1 MAKLLFLQN
10 LEYELLGPMYISSM
24 VKDHGHEC
32 RLALGK
38 HLGDFA
44 GVIEEYCPDIVG
56 FSVMSGS
63 HVWAV
68 EIAGEIK
75 EKYGILN
82 AFGGPHPTFFP
93 EFIEEP
99 NVDMLIRGEGEDA
112 MLDILNCIEAKRCLE
127 KENIS
132 NTSIKT
138 KDGIIINNPL
148 RNLRNDLDE
157 YPFPD
162 RHLYDDLE
170 GRIDR
175 AVRSV
180 ITSRGCP
187 YNCTFCFNDSARK
200 MYDGK
205 GRYVRIRSIDK
216 VIEECLGLKRETNIK
231 TIFFMDD
238 VFGLNKKWLYEFLP
252 VFKREIGLEFVCLVR
267 ADIVASDEKYAL
279 RLAEGGCR
287 TADFGIESGSERLR
301 NVLLKKRITNSQIAR
316 AADFLHRAGIKFKT
330 FNILGLP
337 GETMEDAFSTVDL
350 NIAIKADYPWCSIFL
365 PLPKT
370 ELTEYAVEQG
380 YIDQEYLHSIPKSFF
395 VSSAL
400 KNPHSNEL
408 VNLQK
413 FFQTVVLWPKA
424 LPLARLLIK
433 MKSNALFKMWFGLI
447 YFYVHIKSEN
457 RSFWSTFKFAIHNF
471 KHVIGK

>member
-10 LEYELLGPMYISSM
+10 LESELLGPMYISSM
-24 VKDHGHEC
+24 VKSHGHEC

-44 GVIEEYCPDIVG
+44 GVIEEYCPDMVG
-56 FSVMSGS
+56 FSIMSGS

-82 AFGGPHPTFFP
+82 VFGGPHPTVFP

-99 NVDMLIRGEGEDA
+99 NVDILVRGEGEDA

-138 KDGIIINNPL
+138 KDGIILNNPL
-148 RNLRNDLDE
+148 RNLRNDLDG

-162 RHLYDDLE
+162 RYLYDDLE

-175 AVRSV
+175 TVRSV

-216 VIEECLGLKRETNIK
+216 VIEECLELKRKANDK

-252 VFKREIGLEFVCLVR
+252 VFKREIGLGFVCLVR
-267 ADIVASDEKYAL
+267 ADIWA
-279 RLAEGGCR
+279 
-287 TADFGIESGSERLR
+287 FG
-301 NVLLKKRITNSQIAR
+301 
-316 AADFLHRAGIKFKT
+316 
-330 FNILGLP
+330 
-337 GETMEDAFSTVDL
+337 
-350 NIAIKADYPWCSIFL
+350 
-365 PLPKT
+365 
-370 ELTEYAVEQG
+370 
-380 YIDQEYLHSIPKSFF
+380 
-395 VSSAL
+395 
-400 KNPHSNEL
+400 
-408 VNLQK
+408 
-413 FFQTVVLWPKA
+413 
-424 LPLARLLIK
+424 
-433 MKSNALFKMWFGLI
+433 
-447 YFYVHIKSEN
+447 
-457 RSFWSTFKFAIHNF
+457 
-471 KHVIGK
+471 